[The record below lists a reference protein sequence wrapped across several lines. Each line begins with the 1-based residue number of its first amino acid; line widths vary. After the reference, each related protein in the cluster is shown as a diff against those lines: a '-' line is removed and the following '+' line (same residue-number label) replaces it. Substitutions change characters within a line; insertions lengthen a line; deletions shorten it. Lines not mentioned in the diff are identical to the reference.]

1 MEERRK
7 HKRLTEK
14 MIVAYRLP
22 QEAKIEQIT
31 TSEDVSVEGIRI
43 VIPKNAIKGEVV
55 SVDITVFNDA
65 IPILAKGEVVWIKK
79 ITSKEAK
86 KGKKNTQRKFAVGIK
101 FNEFD
106 RFDGERI
113 IKYIT
118 RKLQNNE
125 N

>member
-7 HKRLTEK
+7 HKRLTKK

-22 QEAKIEQIT
+22 KEAKIEQIT
-31 TSEDVSVEGIRI
+31 TSEDISVEGIRI
-43 VIPKNAIKGEVV
+43 VIPKNTIKGEVV
-55 SVDITVFNDA
+55 SVDINIFNDA

-79 ITSKEAK
+79 ITAREFK
-86 KGKKNTQRKFAVGIK
+86 KGKKSDERKFAVGIK
-101 FNEFD
+101 FNKFD
-106 RFDGERI
+106 SFDGERI

>member
-7 HKRLTEK
+7 HKRLTKK

-22 QEAKIEQIT
+22 KEAKIEQIA
-31 TSEDVSVEGIRI
+31 TSEDISVEGIRI
-43 VIPKNAIKGEVV
+43 VIPKNTIKGEVV
-55 SVDITVFNDA
+55 SVDINIFNDA

-79 ITSKEAK
+79 ITSKEVK
-86 KGKKNTQRKFAVGIK
+86 KGKKSDERKFAVGIK
-101 FNEFD
+101 FNKFD
-106 RFDGERI
+106 SFDGERI

>member
-22 QEAKIEQIT
+22 KEAKIEQIT
-31 TSEDVSVEGIRI
+31 TSENVSADGIRI
-43 VIPKNAIKGEVV
+43 VIPKNTIKGDTV
-55 SVDITVFNDA
+55 SVDINVFNDA

-79 ITSKEAK
+79 ITSKEAR
-86 KGKKNTQRKFAVGIK
+86 KGKKSDQRKFMVGIK
-101 FNEFD
+101 FNKFD

-118 RKLQNNE
+118 RKLQKQ
-125 N
+125 